1 MLVVLTFPS
10 FAWMEMLK
18 TLGTIFKL
26 FSIERAT
33 TLDTEVRE
41 GFFTKNS
48 ECRVKIKKR
57 IPNMGS

>member
-1 MLVVLTFPS
+1 
-10 FAWMEMLK
+10 MLK

-41 GFFTKNS
+41 GFFMKNS

-57 IPNMGS
+57 VPNMGS